1 MIRKRARDFKL
12 AQLVIVLAL
21 VFLTLNF
28 PRLAIGIYE
37 VKRFLFEK
45 CKFFR
50 NRDGYITKNEM
61 LATIKKLT
69 THQVIIT

>member
-45 CKFFR
+45 CLSLCFLSESR
-50 NRDGYITKNEM
+50 RDLG
-61 LATIKKLT
+61 IKS
-69 THQVIIT
+69 